1 MPKQSKK
8 LHEHILKVIKDYN
21 PNASPMTIKI
31 YCLNIEKIFKDL
43 GGEENNFDVDILK
56 DHKKVFDMLD
66 NQEIS
71 MNTYKN
77 KVSSIISYLLASG
90 VDVKHINPYSDKVD
104 ILNSKI
110 DRVKAKME
118 WTDKEK
124 DNLLSMDELK
134 EYLNLLK
141 EKLTWRPITSYSDLL
156 SFQKYL
162 TAEFHL
168 LFPLRNDLSDAKIYD
183 NEEYNK
189 LDKDKSINYL
199 VINKK
204 DKSIKVYIN
213 NYKTE
218 KANGVIE
225 FEIKDDKDNK
235 DLINNF
241 IKYYDA
247 LPKIFKEG
255 KFEHWFL
262 FHKSGKKLT
271 RNDFTKFLNNIFDST
286 GKKISS
292 SLIRK
297 IVLSNLY
304 PVEKMKTMSKIMG
317 HSITTAVKDYVKS

>member
-1 MPKQSKK
+1 MPKPSKK
-8 LHEHILKVIKDYN
+8 LHEHIFKVIKNYN
-21 PNASPMTIKI
+21 PDASPMTIKI
-31 YCLNIEKIFKDL
+31 YCLNIEKIFRDL
-43 GGEENNFDVDILK
+43 GGEEDNYDVDILK

-77 KVSSIISYLLASG
+77 KISSIISYLLASG

-134 EYLNLLK
+134 EYLLFLK
-141 EKLTWRPITSYSDLL
+141 EKLPNSITSYSDLL
-156 SFQKYL
+156 SFQKYIC
-162 TAEFHL
+162 AEFHL

-183 NEEYNK
+183 SEEYNK
-189 LDKDKSINYL
+189 LEKDKNINYL

-204 DKSIKVYIN
+204 DKTIKVYIN

-225 FEIKDDKDNK
+225 FEIKENKENK
-235 DLINNF
+235 DLVDNF

-317 HSITTAVKDYVKS
+317 HSISTAVKDYVKS

>member
-1 MPKQSKK
+1 MPKQTKK
-8 LHEHILKVIKDYN
+8 LNEHILKVIKDYN
-21 PNASPMTIKI
+21 PSASPMTIKI

-43 GGEENNFDVDILK
+43 GDTEDDFDVDILK

-66 NQEIS
+66 DQEIS
-71 MNTYKN
+71 KNTYKN

-90 VDVKHINPYSDKVD
+90 VDVKYINPYSDKVD

-110 DRVKAKME
+110 DREKAKME

-124 DNLLSMDELK
+124 DNLLSMGELK
-134 EYLNLLK
+134 EYLNILK
-141 EKLTWRPITSYSDLL
+141 SKLPKGITSYSDLL

-162 TAEFHL
+162 CGEFHL
-168 LFPLRNDLSDAKIYD
+168 LFPLRNDLSDSKIYD

-189 LDKDKSINYL
+189 LQKNKNINYI

-204 DKSIKVYIN
+204 EKSIKVYIN

-218 KANGVIE
+218 KVNGAIE
-225 FEIKDDKDNK
+225 FEIKENKDNK
-235 DLINNF
+235 DLIDNF
-241 IKYYDA
+241 IIYYEA
-247 LPKIFKEG
+247 LPKIFKDG
-255 KFEHWFL
+255 MFEHWFL

-304 PVEKMKTMSKIMG
+304 PVDKMKTMSKIMG
-317 HSITTAVKDYVKS
+317 HSISTAIKDYVKS